1 MYMNKKLIPTYT
13 YKNVYSLDVN
23 KLNSLGYK
31 TILIDLDNTLASPYV
46 YDPSEEVIAFIN
58 KLKELNFKIIVLSN
72 NHEERVNR
80 FVSPLKI
87 DYLYE
92 VKKPSIKKISK
103 FVKENNID
111 PSLCLSIGDQ
121 VMTDVLMA
129 NKMNF
134 KVILVDP
141 LTKKDEL
148 ITFIPRM
155 LDTHF
160 RKKMKK
166 KNLLKEL

>member
-46 YDPSEEVIAFIN
+46 YDPSDEVIAFIN

-92 VKKPSIKKISK
+92 VKKPSIKKVSK
-103 FVKENNID
+103 YLNENNID
-111 PSLCLSIGDQ
+111 YKTCIMIGDQ

-129 NKMNF
+129 NKLNID
-134 KVILVDP
+134 VILMEP
-141 LTKKDEL
+141 LTIKDEP
-148 ITFIPRM
+148 ITFIPRL
-155 LDTHF
+155 LDKHF
-160 RKKMKK
+160 RKQINNKK
-166 KNLLKEL
+166 LSKEL